1 MPIQVGQDAPE
12 IELPL
17 SDDPSTKFRLSDHKG
32 QNPVV
37 VLFFPLAWTGVCT
50 QQMCDTR
57 DNLARYEQL
66 GAKVVAISVDSPF
79 ALAKFKAEQGINFPL
94 ASDFNRVAAKAYGC
108 LYDNLLGFE
117 GVAKRSAFV
126 IGKDGKV
133 LFAEVNEDPK
143 QVPSIDAIA
152 KALA

>member
-1 MPIQVGQDAPE
+1 MPIQVGQEAPE

-17 SDDPSTKFRLSDHKG
+17 SDDPSTKFKLSDHKEK
-32 QNPVV
+32 NPVV
-37 VLFFPLAWTGVCT
+37 ILFFPLAWTGICT

-57 DNLARYEQL
+57 DSLARYESL

-79 ALAKFKAEQGINFPL
+79 ALAKFKAEQGINFAL
-94 ASDFNRVAAKAYGC
+94 ASDFNRAASKAYGC

-117 GVAKRSAFV
+117 GVSKRSAFV
-126 IGKDGKV
+126 IGKNGKV
-133 LFAEVNEDPK
+133 LFAEVNDDPK
-143 QVPSIDAIA
+143 QVPSIDSIA